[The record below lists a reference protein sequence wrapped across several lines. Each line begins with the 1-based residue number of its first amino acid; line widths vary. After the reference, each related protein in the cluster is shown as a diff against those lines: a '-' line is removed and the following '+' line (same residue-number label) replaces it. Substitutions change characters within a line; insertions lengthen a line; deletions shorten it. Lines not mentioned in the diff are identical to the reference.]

1 MSNTNDITVG
11 TKVRSFDFAD
21 TGRNGE
27 VYGRDLEGERA
38 CYVEGE
44 VIGFDDENFECRRY
58 KIQVERRVF
67 GGKEDAKVDP
77 REAVVCPPVNGTPTL
92 LGRVTNFVERI

>member
-1 MSNTNDITVG
+1 MNDASDIKVG
-11 TKVRSFDFAD
+11 SKVRSFDFAD

-38 CYVEGE
+38 CYVEGT
-44 VIGFDDENFECRRY
+44 VVGFDDENFDCRRY
-58 KIQVERRVF
+58 EIRVERRVF

-77 REAVVCPPVNGTPTL
+77 REAVVYPPVNGTPTL
-92 LGRVTNFVERI
+92 LGRVTNSVELV